1 MINNLICEIK
11 KRCLFYLIFFTFQLV
26 SFFLWNKDFGGYLFN
41 TYLVFIFLIFEQK
54 KISYFFGLIALFAM
68 VFYATLSFYYKDP
81 NKLYR
86 EGDNV
91 IEGKFIIDNS
101 YGKGTLRG
109 DLAVYGQNPLEDF
122 NYDGFIFYNKNI
134 KVYVVMSCSLLQES
148 CFFHDR
154 YGDLVDVKY
163 VEDQSRFWYKNN
175 YYIFQIKYKDAF
187 IGDIYF
193 LNRYERERLNKIY
206 FIVFYLLVNI
216 IFLNLKVI
224 KLKLEKLNY
233 VK

>member
-1 MINNLICEIK
+1 M
-11 KRCLFYLIFFTFQLV
+11 
-26 SFFLWNKDFGGYLFN
+26 
-41 TYLVFIFLIFEQK
+41 IFEQK

-68 VFYATLSFYYKDP
+68 VFYATLSFYCKDP

-91 IEGKFIIDNS
+91 KEGKFIIDNS

>member
-1 MINNLICEIK
+1 M
-11 KRCLFYLIFFTFQLV
+11 
-26 SFFLWNKDFGGYLFN
+26 
-41 TYLVFIFLIFEQK
+41 IFEQK

-91 IEGKFIIDNS
+91 KEGKFIIDNS

>member
-11 KRCLFYLIFFTFQLV
+11 KRYLFYLIFFTFQLV

-41 TYLVFIFLIFEQK
+41 TYLVFIFVIFEQK

-91 IEGKFIIDNS
+91 KEGKFIIDNS